1 MEEDSTQITAS
12 QESRQSKRT
21 RIQEYETDDEE
32 IALPEPQ
39 IDTGDIT
46 QRESI
51 TAPQRPSV
59 SEPMDTVVAAHI
71 SEDRLKIFKNG
82 LQKAFR
88 EAREQSSSLASIITF
103 IDQNSGDVAFTNTE
117 ITAAVEKMTD
127 DNQIMLADDMVFL
140 I

>member
-1 MEEDSTQITAS
+1 MDEESTQAS
-12 QESRQSKRT
+12 EDTRQSKRT
-21 RIQEYETDDEE
+21 RIQDYETDDEE
-32 IALPEPQ
+32 IIFPEPQ
-39 IDTGDIT
+39 VDTGDIT

-51 TAPQRPSV
+51 TAQRPST
-59 SEPMDTVVAAHI
+59 STSKPMDTAVAAHI

-88 EAREQSSSLASIITF
+88 EAREQSSSMANIITF
-103 IDQNSGDVAFTNTE
+103 IDQNSGDVAFTNAE

-127 DNQIMLADDMVFL
+127 DNQIMVADDMVFL